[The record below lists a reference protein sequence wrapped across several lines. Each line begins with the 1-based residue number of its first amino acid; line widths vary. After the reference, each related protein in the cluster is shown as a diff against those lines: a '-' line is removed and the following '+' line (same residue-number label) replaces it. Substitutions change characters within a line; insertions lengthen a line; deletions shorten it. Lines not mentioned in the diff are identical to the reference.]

1 MNTRIVHTP
10 EHPLPR
16 IERPTFAPER
26 ALPVVDQSAIPTAV
40 LPRPDPVDAAVAA
53 LRGVN
58 NAIDNASRA
67 MEPLTPDQQ
76 DEATARVEPHPA
88 ILAAEAEALAD
99 GRTDG
104 HRDALRIARKHLA
117 CYGSTSY
124 AHGPLAALVAE
135 LEAL

>member
-10 EHPLPR
+10 EHPLPY

-26 ALPVVDQSAIPTAV
+26 PLAPVDQSSIPTAI

-53 LRGVN
+53 LKGVN
-58 NAIDNASRA
+58 DAIDNAWRA

-76 DEATARVEPHPA
+76 DAATSQVEPHPA
-88 ILAAEAEALAD
+88 LYAAEASAIAD
-99 GRTDG
+99 GRS
-104 HRDALRIARKHLA
+104 HALQIARKHLA
-117 CYGSTSY
+117 RYGATSY
-124 AHGPLAALVAE
+124 AHPALAALVAE